1 MKKTLI
7 LLLICAVIT
16 FNTACSKSNSPEKND
31 PNTNQTETV
40 VSNNNTGEK
49 PSTTTEVKPEVKPE
63 TKPEVKPEAKPQAKP
78 SQKPSSKPQ
87 LKPVTKPVTRP
98 ETKPENSI
106 LNGELKDIIEK
117 IYSLSEV
124 KLPKT
129 GLTEVI
135 ANNSKYY
142 LGTENVK
149 YTEALA
155 SEPLMGSCAHSL
167 VLLRVK
173 DGADIDKIKAEIK
186 DNVDPRKWICVGVE
200 KDKVIVDN
208 IGNLIILIMDNESDK
223 FHKAFLSLA
232 K

>member
-31 PNTNQTETV
+31 TNTDQTETV

-78 SQKPSSKPQ
+78 SSKPSSKPQ
-87 LKPVTKPVTRP
+87 PKPV
-98 ETKPENSI
+98 TKPENSI
-106 LNGELKDIIEK
+106 LNGELKGIIEK

-129 GLTEVI
+129 GLTEVT
-135 ANNSKYY
+135 AKNSKYY

-186 DNVDPRKWICVGVE
+186 DNIDPRKWICVGVE

>member
-16 FNTACSKSNSPEKND
+16 FNTACSKSNSSEKND
-31 PNTNQTETV
+31 TNTNQTETV

-63 TKPEVKPEAKPQAKP
+63 TKPGVKPEAKP
-78 SQKPSSKPQ
+78 SSKPSSKPQ
-87 LKPVTKPVTRP
+87 PKPVTKPVTKP

-106 LNGELKDIIEK
+106 LNGELKGIIEK

-129 GLTEVI
+129 GLTEVT

-173 DGADIDKIKAEIK
+173 DGTDIDKIKAEIK
-186 DNVDPRKWICVGVE
+186 DNIDPRKWICVGVE

-223 FHKAFLSLA
+223 FHKSFLSLA